1 MLLMTYAIIESGG
14 KQYRV
19 QPGDTIE
26 VEKLKVEPG
35 ASVDLERVLL
45 LSDNDKITI
54 GQPTV
59 PGVKVVANVEEHGR
73 GEKIVVLKY
82 KRKIRY
88 SVKQG
93 HRQSFT
99 RLNIRDIVTGA
110 TKAAATTKATATPE
124 AAKAPRASKASAAPK
139 APKATAAKPVRRR
152 ITSRSKDDGTQ
163 KSGG

>member
-35 ASVDLERVLL
+35 ASIDLERVLL
-45 LSDNDKITI
+45 LSDNDKII
-54 GQPTV
+54 VGQPTV
-59 PGVKVVANVEEHGR
+59 PGVKVVADVEEHGR

-82 KRKIRY
+82 KRKVRY

-99 RLNIRDIVTGA
+99 RLNIKDIVTG
-110 TKAAATTKATATPE
+110 E
-124 AAKAPRASKASAAPK
+124 AKAAAPK
-139 APKATAAKPVRRR
+139 AEKAAEAPAAAEATAAKPTRRR
-152 ITSRSKDDGTQ
+152 TTSRSKDDGTQ